1 MRRIAAGRAESTLR
15 RLRGAAPGD
24 PGFADAIHGAR
35 KDLKKLR
42 TVVRLLREELGAD
55 RAVENRCYRDAGRAL
70 SGSRDAEVKLQTLDA
85 LGERRP
91 DLAGESLSAW
101 REALR
106 AERDGALEG
115 SDEIAVF
122 EAIGP
127 IEAGRDRIA
136 AWELELD
143 GGRLIERGV
152 RRAYARG
159 REAMRA
165 VEDEPSEANLHEWRK
180 RAKDLWYALRL
191 LHGAWPELIGPTAEQ
206 AHALADLLG
215 DHHDLALLRE
225 DLAARSFSAEA
236 GEALAEAIED
246 RQRELAA
253 AALDLG
259 RRLYAEKP
267 KAFARRLRR
276 YWTAWRPPNT

>member
-1 MRRIAAGRAESTLR
+1 MRRIAAGRAESALR

-24 PGFADAIHGAR
+24 PGFADAVHGAR

-55 RAVENRCYRDAGRAL
+55 RAAEDRRYRDAGRAL
-70 SGSRDAEVKLQTLDA
+70 SGSRDAEVRLQTLDA
-85 LGERRP
+85 LGDRRP

-101 REALR
+101 RQALR
-106 AERDGALEG
+106 AERDRALEG

-122 EAIGP
+122 EAIGS

-276 YWTAWRPPNT
+276 YWTAWRPPNA